1 MRVVVFGG
9 RDFGNLGNKKK
20 STEENLLEYQWI
32 MKCLTDFAKT
42 VKSPLHIITGMATG
56 VDLVAYE
63 FALNNKLTWSEYP
76 ANWNRYGRGAGF
88 KRNKQMIVEGKPDI
102 GLAFPGGPGTRNMKE
117 QLRSYRIKFL
127 EFKYVSPTDEVY
139 QL

>member
-9 RDFGNLGNKKK
+9 RNFGNLYNKDKP
-20 STEENLLEYQWI
+20 SEQNLREYQWI
-32 MKCLTDFAKT
+32 MKCLHDYSKT

-56 VDLVAYE
+56 VDLVAFDYSVQ
-63 FALNNKLTWSEYP
+63 NKLEVSKFP
-76 ANWNRYGRGAGF
+76 ANWKRYGMVAGT

-102 GLAFPGGPGTRNMKE
+102 GLAFPGKKGTRNMKQ
-117 QLRSYRIKFL
+117 QLRSAGIKFL
-127 EFKYVSPTDEVY
+127 EFRYNDVENEVY